1 MKAIA
6 KTRPAFGAEL
16 VSIPVPQPG
25 RGELLVKVAACGICG
40 SDLHIYEWELGAERF
55 APRLPMVL
63 GHEPA
68 GEVVEIGPEVSGF
81 KKGDH
86 VALDPFGHCGR
97 CPTCLSGR
105 FNLCTA
111 PTTLSGAFAE
121 YTIAP
126 VANAYLVPAEM
137 NLEQAALLEP
147 FATGLHGVEQSSVKA
162 GDRVVIEGPGPIGLC
177 TALAARAMGAT
188 SIVITGLRADTERLD
203 LARRFG
209 FSTVCAEDEDWIAQ
223 VAQRIGDDG
232 ADVVFDAAGMMQS
245 VRQLAKRGG
254 QLVLLGWPARDIPS
268 AEMRSLFFHGV
279 NIISS
284 RVRSPQTWQRAIALV
299 AGKKVDL
306 SPMVTHRVDL
316 ANGLEAF
323 ELLRRKQGVKVLVNP
338 AL

>member
-6 KTRPAFGAEL
+6 KTRPEFGAEL
-16 VSIPVPQPG
+16 VEIPVPRPA
-25 RGELLVKVAACGICG
+25 RGELLVKVSACGICG

-68 GEVVEIGPEVSGF
+68 GIVAEVGADVSGF
-81 KKGDH
+81 KPGDC

-97 CPTCLSGR
+97 CSTCLAGR

-126 VANAYLVPAEM
+126 AGNAYKVPSDLD
-137 NLEQAALLEP
+137 LEQAALLEP
-147 FATGLHGVEQSSVKA
+147 FATGLHGVEQSSIKA
-162 GDRVVIEGPGPIGLC
+162 GDSVVVEGPGPIGLC
-177 TALAARAMGAT
+177 TALSARCMGAT
-188 SIVITGLRADTERLD
+188 SIVITGLKADADRLE
-203 LARRFG
+203 LARTFG
-209 FSTVCAEDEDWIAQ
+209 FQTVCAEDRDWIAQ
-223 VAQRIGDDG
+223 VKNRVGEDG
-232 ADVVFDAAGMMQS
+232 ADVIFDAAGMMDS
-245 VRQLAKRGG
+245 VRQLVKRGG
-254 QLVLLGWPARDIPS
+254 QLVLLGWPARDLPS

-284 RVRSPQTWQRAIALV
+284 RVRSPRTWKRAIALV
-299 AGKKVDL
+299 AGGTVKL
-306 SPMVTHRVDL
+306 APMVTHRVGL

-323 ELLRRKQGVKVLVNP
+323 ELLRNKQGVKVLVNP
-338 AL
+338 VL